1 VQIPM
6 QFNVFKNFFEGWI
19 DYFLIVKKTKILFR
33 ITDEKRK
40 RQFDR
45 QLSKFQERVDER
57 AEQKNKDLIEADLFM

>member
-1 VQIPM
+1 M

>member
-1 VQIPM
+1 M

-19 DYFLIVKKTKILFR
+19 DYFLIVKKIKILFR

-45 QLSKFQERVDER
+45 QLSEFQERVDER
-57 AEQKNKDLIEADLFM
+57 AEQKNKDLIEVDLFM